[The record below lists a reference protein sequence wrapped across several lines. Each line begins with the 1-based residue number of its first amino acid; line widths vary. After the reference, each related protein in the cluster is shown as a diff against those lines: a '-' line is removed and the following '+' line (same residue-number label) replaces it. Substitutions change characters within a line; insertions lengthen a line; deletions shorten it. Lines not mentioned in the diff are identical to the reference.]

1 MTKFGQA
8 EFAEFLAEIFLKNK
22 LDKMLDASE
31 KQNFSRKN
39 TDDIYTKFPS
49 AKDAIQENF
58 MFEFLIGLMVGGTT
72 GVFAMCL
79 CKAASDADK
88 CMDLTDSEN

>member
-1 MTKFGQA
+1 
-8 EFAEFLAEIFLKNK
+8 
-22 LDKMLDASE
+22 
-31 KQNFSRKN
+31 
-39 TDDIYTKFPS
+39 
-49 AKDAIQENF
+49 